1 MKRGP
6 VSDEDLTDIGAKVQ
20 GKRKRL
26 GIALGLKDHELDVI
40 ERENPKKIHEQS
52 YQILLKW
59 LRERGGEATYHALA
73 QALCDRTVMM
83 RRVTN
88 DYCLT

>member
-26 GIALGLKDHELDVI
+26 GRALGLKDHELDVI
-40 ERENPKKIHEQS
+40 ERENTKKIHE
-52 YQILLKW
+52 
-59 LRERGGEATYHALA
+59 
-73 QALCDRTVMM
+73 
-83 RRVTN
+83 
-88 DYCLT
+88 